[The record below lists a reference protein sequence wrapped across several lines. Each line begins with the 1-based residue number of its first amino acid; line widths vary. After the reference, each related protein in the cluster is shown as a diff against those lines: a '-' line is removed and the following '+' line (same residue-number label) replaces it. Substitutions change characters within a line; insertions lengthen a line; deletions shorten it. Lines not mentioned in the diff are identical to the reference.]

1 MKHIV
6 RLDRNQYV
14 HLDSYGER
22 SQFIGNVLIGIVV
35 IGIAALTAGAM
46 LGVDVS
52 NPSPVPTV
60 TQPTK

>member
-6 RLDRNQYV
+6 KLDLNKYV
-14 HLDSYGER
+14 HLDSYG
-22 SQFIGNVLIGIVV
+22 STSDFVGNVLVAIFVTA
-35 IGIAALTAGAM
+35 IAAITAGAM

-60 TQPTK
+60 TQQSK